1 MRRLAIAAVAAGALC
16 LAAPGQADAQVHL
29 GPQVSI
35 GDADVGIGGRVLVNL
50 SDLEGWEGSGS
61 FDIYP
66 DGDLW
71 ELNANLH
78 YNFSIEGAPG
88 LFPYVGPGLN
98 IGHLDEPVDDT
109 ELGVNFV
116 AGTKFQAAERF
127 TPYAEIR
134 LIAEGYQDLVVTGG
148 LLF

>member
-1 MRRLAIAAVAAGALC
+1 MRKLVMAAVAVGSLC
-16 LAAPGQADAQVHL
+16 LAAPGQAEAQVHL

-35 GDADVGIGGRVLVNL
+35 GDADVGIGGRLLVNM

-61 FDIYP
+61 FDVYP

-71 ELNANLH
+71 ELNGNLH
-78 YNFSIEGAPG
+78 YNFSIEDAPG

-98 IGHLDEPVDDT
+98 LSHADPADDT

-116 AGTKFQAAERF
+116 GGTKFQAAERF
-127 TPYAEIR
+127 TPYAEMR
-134 LIAEGYQDLVVTGG
+134 LIAGGHQDLVVTGG
-148 LLF
+148 ILF